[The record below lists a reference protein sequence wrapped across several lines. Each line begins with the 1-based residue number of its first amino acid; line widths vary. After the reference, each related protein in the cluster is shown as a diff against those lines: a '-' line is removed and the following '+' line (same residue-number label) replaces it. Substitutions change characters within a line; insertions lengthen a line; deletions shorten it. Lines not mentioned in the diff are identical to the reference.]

1 MALIKCPE
9 CSTQV
14 SDKAAGCPSCGRP
27 IAAPSQA
34 HLDVPTAQTSNQ
46 TPPPPTTITVAKSRV
61 IYILLGLLFAGVG
74 FHNLYSGHKLRGAI
88 KIGIFLIAFAVDV
101 SMFFYT
107 GFSLVALIFFAFWS
121 IIEIFTVKND
131 ANGNAMS

>member
-1 MALIKCPE
+1 M
-9 CSTQV
+9 
-14 SDKAAGCPSCGRP
+14 
-27 IAAPSQA
+27 
-34 HLDVPTAQTSNQ
+34 
-46 TPPPPTTITVAKSRV
+46 

-107 GFSLVALIFFAFWS
+107 GFSLVALIVFAFWS
-121 IIEIFTVKND
+121 LIEIFTVKND